1 MRGTTFSKGGGG
13 LKKKTKTNDDD
24 ENKDDGEKKNILPA
38 LRMMRTKRR
47 KIFELTTKV
56 YALCA
61 LNGDLDLANAIE
73 RVDLLLLALQ
83 SDDNDTD
90 DTADDDSEDFSR
102 SWAKTKIEKQLRT
115 KQRRL
120 KERKDPFAE
129 KEWVRFLAREEGKE
143 ILEELFRMVLSSSV
157 SSSSSSSSSSADEDI
172 RELFFHRYVVMFVTK
187 EKYDARARAS
197 LRRMAS
203 VLNEY
208 YESILL

>member
-1 MRGTTFSKGGGG
+1 MRENTTSITIMDAKIERCVEPLFKGGG
-13 LKKKTKTNDDD
+13 LKKNDDK
-24 ENKDDGEKKNILPA
+24 KDDGENVAFLS
-38 LRMMRTKRR
+38 MMKRRTKRR

-73 RVDLLLLALQ
+73 RVDVLLLALKT
-83 SDDNDTD
+83 DDDDD
-90 DTADDDSEDFSR
+90 DTADDSDFSR
-102 SWAKTKIEKQLRT
+102 SWAKTKIEKQLRM

-157 SSSSSSSSSSADEDI
+157 SSSSSSSAAGEERRDVRDKGEI
-172 RELFFHRYVVMFVTK
+172 R
-187 EKYDARARAS
+187 RAS
-197 LRRMAS
+197 ASEFTEDGERFKRILRG
-203 VLNEY
+203 VY
-208 YESILL
+208 YCWW